1 MSEFV
6 LPENVTTSWFG
17 TFNNSLINSL
27 VFQDLNG
34 NGIQEAGENG
44 FGGVTVYLLNKKGAI
59 VQSVLTDTTGAYTF
73 TNIFPDPDVYR
84 IQAIAPENYSFS
96 PKNQGTDDRFDS
108 DVDSQGLSDFFRF
121 NEQVEEIQ
129 DLDVGLVSRGAVDI
143 EVKKTFLY
151 NSNLREYILDV
162 NLEDENLHLETV
174 KAAEPIQG
182 APISFQI
189 QVTNSSERRVNQ
201 VQVTDIVD
209 SRLRVNNIT
218 LDNPASL
225 VRNDSSGQ
233 NIDLILALDP
243 GETRTI
249 TVSSQI
255 NFAPEDNLL
264 PLKNSY
270 TFGSDSPSLPEYHNV
285 ETTGTLYTSALGA
298 VKSANSTV
306 ITFDPFA
313 PFNNTATAQP
323 LDDAVIDSNPGNNS
337 QTDSFRF
344 LRSLVQ
350 GTLDNGISPL
360 TIISLGPLKFDV
372 DPVFSQRSTVKNSS
386 TYLGSGDVG
395 VDYLSAFWSVPDSS
409 LMDDFTNTVEQTR
422 AFGIFRNIIAE
433 GIFSAGKFRL
443 ENPKNTSEKSKIEI
457 ERVLDVLPEQTIPA
471 SPAQTVNIVSAVII
485 SPLDSPIIN
494 LTAGKDLQ
502 AQLDVLPLN
511 TILTGYSI
519 HIPSTNNGF
528 FGTLLTDLSSFYA
541 NNNYINEVTVDPTI
555 NTLYLDSKTLPA
567 SLVLNSFDFV
577 SSNPNLRIT
586 LEGTTLAD
594 SISGSN
600 RKDNLLGLDGNDT
613 LKGAKDNDTLN
624 GGSGADFLQGE
635 AHDDILIGGSG
646 NDTLIGGSGNDSLTG
661 GTGVDTFVFTV
672 SSGNDTITDFFGSDL
687 IDLSQFVEPDNITDL
702 NTNTTGASANK
713 IDSLD
718 APYGILESG
727 SLKLDLTTFGGGVI
741 TFSGVTSIPTS
752 AFLF

>member
-6 LPENVTTSWFG
+6 LPENVTTPWFG

-34 NGIQEAGENG
+34 NGIQEVGENG
-44 FGGVTVYLLNKKGAI
+44 FGGVRVLLLDENGDA
-59 VQSVLTDTTGAYTF
+59 VQSVLTDTTGAYSF
-73 TNIFPDPDVYR
+73 TNIFPDPYR
-84 IQAIAPENYSFS
+84 IQVIAPENYFFS
-96 PKNQGTDDRFDS
+96 PKNQGTDDRLDS
-108 DVDSQGLSDFFRF
+108 DVDSQGFSDPFLF
-121 NEQVEEIQ
+121 NEQVQEIQ

-143 EVKKTFLY
+143 VVQKTFLY

-162 NLEDENLHLETV
+162 DLAPV

-209 SRLRVNNIT
+209 SRLEVNSIT
-218 LDNPASL
+218 LDNNASL

-233 NIDLILALDP
+233 NIDLILALNP

-249 TVSSQI
+249 TVTSQI
-255 NFAPEDNLL
+255 NFDPEDNLL

-270 TFGSDSPSLPEYHNV
+270 IFGSDNPLLPEYHNV
-285 ETTGTLYTSALGA
+285 EIAGTIYTSALGT

-323 LDDAVIDSNPGNNS
+323 LDNSVIDSNPSNNS

-344 LRSLVQ
+344 LRSLLQ
-350 GTLDNGISPL
+350 GTLNDGTSPVTL
-360 TIISLGPLKFDV
+360 VSLGPLKFDV
-372 DPVFSQRSTVKNSS
+372 DPIFSQGSIVKNSS
-386 TYLGSGDVG
+386 TYLGRGDVG
-395 VDYLSAFWSVPDSS
+395 IADMQTFWSVSDST
-409 LMDDFTNTVEQTR
+409 LIDDFARTVNATG
-422 AFGIFRNIIAE
+422 AFDIFQDIIAE
-433 GIFSAGKFRL
+433 GIFGVGKSL
-443 ENPKNTSEKSKIEI
+443 PYNPKNTAQTSHIII
-457 ERVLDVLPEQTIPA
+457 ERVLDVSPSQLIPA
-471 SPAQTVNIVSAVII
+471 SPPQSINII
-485 SPLDSPIIN
+485 SSEIISLSDPPIIN

-502 AQLDVLPLN
+502 AQLDALPIN
-511 TILTGYSI
+511 TILTGYNI
-519 HIPSTNNGF
+519 LIPSTNNGF

-541 NNNYINEVTVDPTI
+541 NNNYINEVMVDPTI

-577 SSNPNLRIT
+577 SSNPNLKIT

-594 SISGSN
+594 SIMGSN
-600 RKDNLLGLDGNDT
+600 LKDNLLGLDGNDT
-613 LKGAKDNDTLN
+613 LKGGKDNDTVN
-624 GGSGADFLQGE
+624 GGSGADLLQGE
-635 AHDDILIGGSG
+635 AHDDRLIGGSG
-646 NDTLIGGSGNDSLTG
+646 NDTLIGGSGNDTLTG
-661 GTGVDTFVFTV
+661 GTGVDNFVFTIN
-672 SSGNDTITDFFGSDL
+672 SGNDTITDFLGSDRL
-687 IDLSQFVEPDNITDL
+687 DLSQFIEPDSITDL
-702 NTNTTGASANK
+702 NTNTTGASANN

-718 APYGILESG
+718 VPYGILDSG

-752 AFLF
+752 AFVF

>member
-6 LPENVTTSWFG
+6 LPENVTTPWFG

-34 NGIQEAGENG
+34 NGIQEVGENG
-44 FGGVTVYLLNKKGAI
+44 FGGVTVHLLNKKGAI
-59 VQSVLTDTTGAYTF
+59 VQSVLTDTTESYTF

-129 DLDVGLVSRGAVDI
+129 DLDVGLVSRGTVDI

-151 NSNLREYILDV
+151 NSNLWEYILDV

-174 KAAEPIQG
+174 KAAEPIEG

-270 TFGSDSPSLPEYHNV
+270 TFGSDSPSLPEYHN
-285 ETTGTLYTSALGA
+285 
-298 VKSANSTV
+298 
-306 ITFDPFA
+306 
-313 PFNNTATAQP
+313 
-323 LDDAVIDSNPGNNS
+323 
-337 QTDSFRF
+337 
-344 LRSLVQ
+344 
-350 GTLDNGISPL
+350 LDNGISPL

-409 LMDDFTNTVEQTR
+409 LMDDFTNTVDRTR
-422 AFGIFRNIIAE
+422 SFGIFRNIIAE

-471 SPAQTVNIVSAVII
+471 SPAQTVDIVSAGII

-555 NTLYLDSKTLPA
+555 NTLYLQP
-567 SLVLNSFDFV
+567 
-577 SSNPNLRIT
+577 
-586 LEGTTLAD
+586 
-594 SISGSN
+594 
-600 RKDNLLGLDGNDT
+600 
-613 LKGAKDNDTLN
+613 
-624 GGSGADFLQGE
+624 
-635 AHDDILIGGSG
+635 
-646 NDTLIGGSGNDSLTG
+646 
-661 GTGVDTFVFTV
+661 
-672 SSGNDTITDFFGSDL
+672 
-687 IDLSQFVEPDNITDL
+687 
-702 NTNTTGASANK
+702 
-713 IDSLD
+713 
-718 APYGILESG
+718 
-727 SLKLDLTTFGGGVI
+727 
-741 TFSGVTSIPTS
+741 FSE
-752 AFLF
+752 